1 MLIGLGWAASM
12 PKRHSDNRLIL
23 TGLSDM
29 NHPMNHGQGH
39 SHPKPLA
46 PTQMAEGTE
55 TDITHLD

>member
-23 TGLSDM
+23 TGLNDHES
-29 NHPMNHGQGH
+29 PREPWSRPFTSKTLS
-39 SHPKPLA
+39 SHANGK
-46 PTQMAEGTE
+46 GTD